1 MNINEKNMKI
11 ALCLSGQPRGIP
23 NSLHFA
29 LNSLI
34 IPSNITDI
42 FIHTWYDENLANR
55 PFDSAQPN
63 KNNTLGCWK
72 PHTDKILIETFKPK
86 GFLADSPKRFSE
98 YSHLKNLESAN
109 QCALASGF
117 YSSYIS
123 NKLKCDY
130 EKENNFVY
138 DVVIKTRIDILY
150 HKPIIIQQLIDEN
163 IHTSAYVPQMYQHMR
178 VNDSY
183 PLKNGN
189 TYSSMSD
196 AFVISSS
203 PMMDKIT
210 SVILDFENHYNN
222 IYPFVY
228 GEAYSGYV
236 VRKLHN
242 IPIIMKD
249 IPFVLYRG

>member
-1 MNINEKNMKI
+1 
-11 ALCLSGQPRGIP
+11 
-23 NSLHFA
+23 
-29 LNSLI
+29 
-34 IPSNITDI
+34 
-42 FIHTWYDENLANR
+42 
-55 PFDSAQPN
+55 
-63 KNNTLGCWK
+63 
-72 PHTDKILIETFKPK
+72 
-86 GFLADSPKRFSE
+86 
-98 YSHLKNLESAN
+98 
-109 QCALASGF
+109 
-117 YSSYIS
+117 
-123 NKLKCDY
+123 
-130 EKENNFVY
+130 
-138 DVVIKTRIDILY
+138 
-150 HKPIIIQQLIDEN
+150 
-163 IHTSAYVPQMYQHMR
+163 MR

-203 PMMDKIT
+203 PIMDKIT